1 MEEEDKKVELAT
13 VEKLKENDKVNSVN
27 NQYHFLQQQVQLR

>member
-13 VEKLKENDKVNSVN
+13 VEKPKEINEVNSVN